1 MFKIWSPVM
10 SRFMADTF
18 ATREEAGVA
27 MQRWAAKGFD
37 LEIVEV

>member
-1 MFKIWSPVM
+1 M

-18 ATREEAGVA
+18 ATREDAVVA
-27 MQRWAAKGFD
+27 MQRWIVKGFD